1 MNLIQIPT
9 AETVTMS
16 SLEMVDFINSQRD
29 PREAVLAHSDFLK
42 KVPQV
47 LGECAGSFSGT
58 YQVPGPKGGTRSAPC
73 YRFPKREACLMAMSY
88 SYDLQ
93 AKVFDRMTEL
103 EQSTKPALPDF
114 TNPIAAARAWADQY
128 EARLIAEKTKAEIG
142 SRREATAMATASA
155 AARRAT
161 QLQIALDRSKC
172 YATIKRVEAMFP
184 GHSFNW
190 RMLKATTIEMELEAI
205 DVFDQ
210 NYGTVKAYPAEV
222 WEATYAI
229 RITEDGAEI
238 IRA

>member
-1 MNLIQIPT
+1 MHLIQIPT
-9 AETVTMS
+9 SETVTMT
-16 SLEMVDFINSQRD
+16 SLEMVDFINTQRGED
-29 PREAVLAHSDFLK
+29 GYILAHADFLK

-47 LGECAGSFSGT
+47 LGGGHGNFSDT
-58 YQVPGPKGGTRSAPC
+58 YQHPQNKQTYPM

-103 EQSTKPALPDF
+103 ERSTTPALPDF
-114 TNPIAAARAWADQY
+114 TNPITAARAWADQY

-184 GHSFNW
+184 GHTFNW